1 MKLLAL
7 FFLCLFT
14 ASGATQAMQ
23 SRCRLP
29 VDEGRPCGRSSD
41 QDICARECF
50 IEDVMA
56 TRTDSKLKNNAGKL
70 VAPLCNKTQ
79 TFHAH
84 L

>member
-1 MKLLAL
+1 MKLLVL

-29 VDEGRPCGRSSD
+29 VDEGRPCKKREGGRSSD

-56 TRTDSKLKNNAGKL
+56 IRTDSKLKKNAGEL
-70 VAPLCNKTQ
+70 VAPL
-79 TFHAH
+79 
-84 L
+84 